1 MHEISEDRIRALISR
16 SEDYAKRNNL
26 MLNKNKKVVDA
37 IIKGL
42 LRNED
47 KYGELYCPCRAITQ
61 NKEEDKK
68 IICPCVYHMQEI
80 KEMSR
85 CHCGLF
91 VKKT

>member
-1 MHEISEDRIRALISR
+1 MQEISEDRIKALTKK
-16 SEDYAKRNNL
+16 SEEYAKRNNL
-26 MLNKNKKVVDA
+26 MLNKNKKVVEV

-47 KYGELYCPCRAITQ
+47 KYGELYCPCRPITQ

-80 KEMSR
+80 KEMGK

-91 VKKT
+91 VKK